1 MKGLK
6 AKDLSDDVKVV
17 ELKMFRIESA
27 DSERYMYA
35 ADAVEVVSR
44 LKQGGTDMSTI
55 DRVTEVR
62 Y

>member
-6 AKDLSDDVKVV
+6 AKDLSDDVKVI